1 MGAVWG
7 APHSA
12 LELREEV
19 APETVEFAGFL
30 ESVCFRPVIFC
41 FANLSAMKADLLFDE
56 IVGCF
61 YGIWHIASRMW
72 LSRCTQQW
80 PPLWPPQIWTR
91 PDCPP
96 HNLWSPFSGGCSWD
110 LKSSLP
116 QTTTRIAGDV

>member
-80 PPLWPPQIWTR
+80 PPLGHHRSGRGPIARLITSG
-91 PDCPP
+91 P
-96 HNLWSPFSGGCSWD
+96 HFPEAALGTLRVHSHRR
-110 LKSSLP
+110 
-116 QTTTRIAGDV
+116 QHE